1 MDRDTAATLAMAHR
15 LLFVAGHSHLVYGH
29 ASARDTD
36 GRLLVKPR
44 GLGLQEIT
52 PDDIAE
58 MDGDARQLSGK
69 HRLHN
74 EMQIHTEIYRARSD
88 VGAVV
93 HTHPPASV
101 ALTLL
106 GRQAVARGTYVQDD
120 LPFVRGG
127 LGWYASPELV
137 QDVPKGRALARAL
150 GKRRA
155 VVLANHG
162 VVTVGTTIVE
172 ATVRAVLLESALRLR
187 AHALA
192 SVGGRRSKLSLIAP
206 AAAKRMAKEFDAQ
219 RGRDEAVWAY
229 LERECERVLGAV
241 PW

>member
-1 MDRDTAATLAMAHR
+1 MNGDAAGRLAMAHR
-15 LLFVAGHSHLVYGH
+15 VLFVAGQSHLVYGH
-29 ASARDTD
+29 ASARHPD

-52 PDDIAE
+52 PDDLAE
-58 MDGDARQLSGK
+58 MDADGRQVSGR
-69 HRLHN
+69 HRLHG

-93 HTHPPASV
+93 HTHPAASV
-101 ALTLL
+101 SFTLL
-106 GRQAVARGTYVQDD
+106 GRRAVTRGTYVQDD

-127 LGWYASPELV
+127 IGWYASPELV
-137 QDVPKGRALARAL
+137 QDVARGRALARAL

-155 VVLANHG
+155 VLLANHG

-172 ATVRAVLLESALRLR
+172 ATVRAVLLDNALRLR

-192 SVGGRRSKLSLIAP
+192 SAGGRISRLSPMSP
-206 AAAKRMAKEFDAQ
+206 AAARRMAKEIDAQ
-219 RGRDEAVWAY
+219 GGRDEAVWEY

-241 PW
+241 TW